1 MKKYTILLLILTF
14 CFLQG
19 VAQKKRFWYT
29 SESKTLL
36 LEKIGTRHRFSFEPG
51 DMIKLRTKNK
61 LMMYSYLWELNDSSI
76 SVGQCKPF
84 PLQNVESVYP
94 QFLFARKFGKYMFLS
109 GIVYFAIVSF
119 DHLINS
125 EIVVSKDVFMVPAA
139 LFGAGLISI
148 SLSEKRCKIG
158 DRWKLKVLGIRI
170 Q

>member
-1 MKKYTILLLILTF
+1 MKKHTILLLILTF

-19 VAQKKRFWYT
+19 VAQKRKFWYT
-29 SESKTLL
+29 SEPKTLL
-36 LEKIGTRHRFSFEPG
+36 LEKIGTRHRYSFEPG
-51 DMIKLRTKNK
+51 DIIKLRTKNK
-61 LMMYSYLWELNDSSI
+61 RMLHSYLWELSDSSI

-84 PLQNVESVYP
+84 PVKDIESVYP
-94 QFLFARKFGKYMFLS
+94 QFQFARKFGKYMFLS
-109 GIVYFAIVSF
+109 GVVYFAVVSF
-119 DHLINS
+119 NHLINN
-125 EIVVSKDVFMVPAA
+125 EIVFSRDIFIVPAA